1 VSATHEPLA
10 GIESSLETIESYSGL
25 DSATVQVFRPASEAE
40 LCMVFEHARTSRPRR
55 RVTLRAGGRSFD
67 AQSLN
72 DDLVISMER
81 FDSIGVDPSGTR
93 VTVGAGARWG
103 DIVAALQPLGLVPAV
118 TVTTSHA
125 TAGGTLAGDC
135 LSRFSTAWGKEG
147 AWIESFE
154 FLTVGG
160 TTLHCAPPAEDV
172 EPARWT
178 LSERVFFA
186 AIGGLGYLGA
196 FLSITYRVLDAGQ
209 TAGRIGVRTT
219 VRKYDS
225 FEALA
230 GRLVP
235 VVDQMRTE
243 ASDPRDATKHD
254 AIYSALGPRHGGQEA
269 LLLTSSFTDSPER
282 RRTALFQPDR
292 WYRVPVEWLVRVKRI
307 NRALWWLSFATRLG
321 YREDEEY
328 VDDLWGFTFFQDG
341 NVRAKRVA
349 RTWTGR
355 RLKTIQQTFVVP
367 ADRERLVAWLHQAQR
382 FLADRGLHPTLAD
395 VLYLP
400 RDLPFALSAT
410 VDTAGFAVSYAFET
424 SRRRELERVSEA
436 FGELADVLLRDY
448 GGRVYLVKNVR
459 ASQGTLAAMYGKH
472 AEAFFAL
479 KAELDPDGVLR
490 NAFLER
496 TFGPTLASTSA
507 RPARG
512 DGPPPSA
519 GG

>member
-1 VSATHEPLA
+1 VSVTQDPLA
-10 GIESSLETIESYSGL
+10 GLESSLETIESYSGL
-25 DSATVQVFRPASEAE
+25 DSATVQVCRPANEAE
-40 LCMVFEHARTSRPRR
+40 LRMVFEHVRTSRPRR

-81 FDSIGVDPSGTR
+81 FDSIEVDPLRTR

-103 DIVAALQPLGLVPAV
+103 DIVAVLEPLGLVPAV

-147 AWIESFE
+147 AWIHSFE
-154 FLTVGG
+154 FLTVDGE
-160 TTLHCAPPAEDV
+160 TLHCAPPAEDV

-196 FLSITYRVLDAGQ
+196 FLSITYGVLDAGQ
-209 TAGRIGVRTT
+209 TAGRIGVRTR

-230 GRLVP
+230 DRLVP
-235 VVDQMRTE
+235 MTDRTRTE
-243 ASDPRDATKHD
+243 ASNPRDATKHD
-254 AIYSALGPRHGGQEA
+254 AIYSALGPRRGRQEA
-269 LLLTSSFTDSPER
+269 LLLTSTFTDSPER

-292 WYRVPVEWLVRVKRI
+292 WYRVPVEWLVRVKRF

-321 YREDEEY
+321 FREDKEY
-328 VDDLWGFTFFQDG
+328 VDDLCGFTFFQDG

-349 RTWTGR
+349 QTWTGR

-367 ADRERLVAWLHQAQR
+367 ADGGRLVAWLHQAQR

-400 RDLPFALSAT
+400 QDLPFALSAT
-410 VDTAGFAVSYAFET
+410 ADSAGFAVSYAFET
-424 SRRRELERVSEA
+424 SRPRELERVSEA
-436 FGELADVLLRDY
+436 FAQLADVLQRDY
-448 GGRVYLVKNVR
+448 AGRVYLVKNVR
-459 ASQGTLAAMYGKH
+459 ASPGTLAAMYGKH

-479 KAELDPDGVLR
+479 KAELDPDGVLC

-496 TFGPTLASTSA
+496 TFGPTLAGTSA
-507 RPARG
+507 PPARG